1 MSDTAWITVCKVY
14 PLVVV
19 PFNHSPRLRKSEK
32 FSVAVTSGTLCNKSC
47 LCHQRATCFHPQHLN
62 KMPKVVPPKSS
73 KAPATKKG
81 KSSWENTLYLCWRS
95 PRCHSEILLIG
106 IQHRSLPRMVLHPH
120 HLGHSYSN
128 PNPSPN
134 STPSQPKSIQHPHPF
149 LIHHS
154 LPQIQH
160 PHRTLHCRSSWIKPP
175 PFPRSL
181 LQESNHSFWKSRRND
196 GVGPDARHTRDC
208 SCIIGACEEP
218 PWDYRHAGVQ
228 SIGVGLGYR
237 RTVPSRTSLSLS
249 YTPPLEAYLKE
260 QARSNPL
267 YASMVF
273 AWSLTEVIRY
283 SFYASSLISQPPYPL
298 LWLRY
303 TTFYIL
309 YPLGATSEAFLIYS
323 TLPFSSP
330 NPFPS
335 WRSWVWGIWTLGDY
349 ARGAMFV
356 IWWPALYVLYTHMMK
371 QRRKVLGG
379 GKTVGKSKKTQW
391 GRHRFDWFYAEV
403 ILCFDR
409 YTYYCFYSWFKA
421 CIYVVVTSEV
431 TDTRFVTTED
441 LWCMCSLSK

>member
-1 MSDTAWITVCKVY
+1 M
-14 PLVVV
+14 
-19 PFNHSPRLRKSEK
+19 
-32 FSVAVTSGTLCNKSC
+32 
-47 LCHQRATCFHPQHLN
+47 
-62 KMPKVVPPKSS
+62 
-73 KAPATKKG
+73 
-81 KSSWENTLYLCWRS
+81 
-95 PRCHSEILLIG
+95 
-106 IQHRSLPRMVLHPH
+106 
-120 HLGHSYSN
+120 
-128 PNPSPN
+128 
-134 STPSQPKSIQHPHPF
+134 
-149 LIHHS
+149 
-154 LPQIQH
+154 
-160 PHRTLHCRSSWIKPP
+160 
-175 PFPRSL
+175 
-181 LQESNHSFWKSRRND
+181 
-196 GVGPDARHTRDC
+196 GPDARHTRDC

-371 QRRKVLGG
+371 QRRNVLGG
-379 GKTVGKSKKTQW
+379 GKTVGKSKKTQ
-391 GRHRFDWFYAEV
+391 
-403 ILCFDR
+403 
-409 YTYYCFYSWFKA
+409 
-421 CIYVVVTSEV
+421 
-431 TDTRFVTTED
+431 
-441 LWCMCSLSK
+441 